1 MLLSKFY
8 PINSHKDSVINVVVL
23 TQLFIGV
30 VCELIIIKWNI

>member
-8 PINSHKDSVINVVVL
+8 PINSQKDSVINVVVL
-23 TQLFIGV
+23 TQRFIGV